1 MSSPTY
7 PSASFLCCPCHP
19 CTGISYSCAPCDFD
33 LHRQP
38 IRTIH
43 HELHPEHPLHFLPSP
58 PYEGREFT
66 CNACGDDGDTSSYN
80 CSIHQYDLY
89 AECTDL
95 ATRAKRKDHEHPHI
109 VLFPDARI
117 EPDLTCQESIA
128 KGCWRYYCT
137 DCDYGTD
144 LDCVEDEAME
154 ASVDN
159 GGDETE
165 DIGLMMMM
173 LQHQMKM
180 QSMHT
185 SMVSSSINRTRLR

>member
-1 MSSPTY
+1 MLAKQPNVEAIEEHQSPATNFPTPNFRA
-7 PSASFLCCPCHP
+7 PSFQ
-19 CTGISYSCAPCDFD
+19 
-33 LHRQP
+33 QP
-38 IRTIH
+38 NNMG
-43 HELHPEHPLHFLPSP
+43 LSK
-58 PYEGREFT
+58 EFT

-95 ATRAKRKDHEHPHI
+95 VTRAKRKDHEHPHI

-128 KGCWRYYCT
+128 KGCWCYYCT
-137 DCDYGTD
+137 DCDYGTR

-173 LQHQMKM
+173 YQF
-180 QSMHT
+180 MHVT
-185 SMVSSSINRTRLR
+185 NSEIEEITI